1 MKHGKLVLYCVIVYL
16 VDRFLANYLIKSRKL
31 CDGGIILD

>member
-16 VDRFLANYLIKSRKL
+16 VDGHLVNYLIKSRKL